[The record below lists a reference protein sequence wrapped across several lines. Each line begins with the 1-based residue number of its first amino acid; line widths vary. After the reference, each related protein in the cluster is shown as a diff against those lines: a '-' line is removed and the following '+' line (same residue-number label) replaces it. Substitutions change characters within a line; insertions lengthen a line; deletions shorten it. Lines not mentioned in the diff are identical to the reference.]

1 MGVLRRGRLFNIWEQ
16 AIRASACQVAPNAR
30 LGTESRPAT
39 VPAALSAVSDQVP
52 ARTIAWAATLTVPT
66 AILVTF
72 SRCSG
77 PLDRTP
83 LAPQGGAFPPYA
95 ARSCNAG

>member
-1 MGVLRRGRLFNIWEQ
+1 MNLLMSTTPPFGSCLRGAQLSMGILRRGRFFNIWEQ

-52 ARTIAWAATLTVPT
+52 AHAAVP
-66 AILVTF
+66 
-72 SRCSG
+72 
-77 PLDRTP
+77 
-83 LAPQGGAFPPYA
+83 
-95 ARSCNAG
+95 